1 MENYWYLQKKSI
13 AVLVVMSKCTKFFV
27 RPLMQ
32 LLIKWCVLHV
42 DYMSA
47 TFVII
52 RFMKPTKRLENHG
65 IVT

>member
-1 MENYWYLQKKSI
+1 
-13 AVLVVMSKCTKFFV
+13 
-27 RPLMQ
+27 MQ